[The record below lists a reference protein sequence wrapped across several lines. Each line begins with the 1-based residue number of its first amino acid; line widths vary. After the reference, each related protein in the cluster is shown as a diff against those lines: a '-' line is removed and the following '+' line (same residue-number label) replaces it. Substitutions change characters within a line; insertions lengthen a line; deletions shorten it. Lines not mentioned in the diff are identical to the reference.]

1 MKHKLSKIRNWS
13 EFEALAAASTAKE
26 RGDIFELLTKYY
38 LLLDPKYRTE
48 LSNVWLLSEVPAKV
62 RAELNLPETDQ
73 GIDIIAS
80 TKTGG
85 YWAVQC
91 KFRTSDDHSL
101 TWREIST
108 FNALAFSV
116 CKKIEFGL
124 IAYTGERYAKVLD
137 KAEHIGFFS
146 SDVWGALDE
155 DFFARLAALLRA
167 EDIPIPRLTPRPH
180 QQRAI
185 DKAKVYFANPPN
197 TRGKLIMPCGTG
209 KTLTAFWI
217 SEALRA
223 RTIILAVP
231 SLSLIQQTLPVW
243 LREYAAIERDVRWLC
258 VCSDQTVTHE
268 ADDVVMHTQEMGFPC
283 MTEVDSIR
291 NWLRVTKDAST
302 RVIFTTYQSGKVL
315 SAAIKAEAT
324 VVDLGI
330 MDEAHKTVG
339 QKDRLFSHLLSD
351 ANVPM
356 QRRIFMTAT
365 ERRFAGESNE
375 ILSMDDVT
383 VFGETFE
390 LLTFKEALEAEP
402 AILSDYKII
411 TMFIDEEEVAQ
422 MIKNNRY
429 LRAEGIGEE
438 TEAQMLAA
446 MVALRKAMREQPIT
460 HAVSF
465 HTSIRRASK
474 FQALNDLYSKHEKES
489 LESYHVTGEMSA
501 AGRKRII
508 KEFASN
514 SRSLI
519 TNARCLTEGVDVP
532 NIDCVLFAD
541 PKQSTI
547 DIVQAVGRALRPAR
561 GKSFG
566 YIVVPLVLTQEM
578 TTEVAESEAFKKVL
592 TVLRALASN
601 DERIVEEFRA
611 IASGRVSTGRL
622 VEINV
627 DVKLAAKIDLESF
640 EASIQTR
647 VWNRLARL
655 SWRSY
660 DDAVKFVHTLGLKG
674 QKEWHAYYLGKR
686 KDLPPRPADIPTDP
700 RYEYGEEFYAR
711 GGMGAWVGTR
721 HRKARTGKVGKGMSR
736 RSYDDAVKFV
746 HALDLK
752 GQTEWWAY
760 CRGERTD
767 LPPRPLDVPA
777 GPSEA
782 YGEDFYKRGG
792 MGAWLGTTRR
802 RARTGR
808 KAKSGEKAEWTRSY
822 VDAVKFVHMLGLK
835 SQKEWQSYCRG
846 ERTDLPPRPIDIPTA
861 PWLSYETE
869 YYVRGG
875 MGAWLGTTRRRSRLI
890 EKKGTWFP
898 YSAAMEFV
906 RTLGLKNQK
915 EWQAY
920 CRGERKDLP
929 PRPVNIP
936 VVPWAVYGD
945 EYYSRGGMG
954 TWLGTGY
961 VAAPRGKDFRSYDES
976 IKFVHALG
984 LRNEEDWRS
993 YRRGERKD
1001 LPPRPIDVPATPW
1014 KVYADEY
1021 KQRGGLSGW
1030 LGKKKKNLSS

>member
-1 MKHKLSKIRNWS
+1 MLKATMNQKLAEVRNWQ
-13 EFEALAAASTAKE
+13 EFEALATTVSAKE
-26 RGDIFELLTKYY
+26 RGDLFELLTKYY

-48 LSNVWLLSEVPAKV
+48 FSNVWLLSEVPAKT

-91 KFRTSDDHSL
+91 KFRASDKHSL

-108 FNALAFSV
+108 FNGLAFSV
-116 CKKIEFGL
+116 CKEIEFGL

-137 KAEHIGFFS
+137 KAERIGFLS
-146 SDVWGALDE
+146 GDVWATLDE
-155 DFFARLAALLRA
+155 EFFSQLSALLKA
-167 EDIPIPRLTPRPH
+167 EDIHPPRYTPRPH

-185 DKAKVYFANPPN
+185 DKATSYFADPAN

-209 KTLTAFWI
+209 KTLTAFWV
-217 SEALRA
+217 SEALHA
-223 RTIILAVP
+223 RTVIVAMP

-243 LREYAAIERDVRWLC
+243 LREYTAIGRDVRWLC

-283 MTEVDSIR
+283 MTDADAIAD
-291 NWLRVTKDAST
+291 WLRVTKDASS
-302 RVIFTTYQSGKVL
+302 RVIFTTYQSGKTL
-315 SAAIKAEAT
+315 SAAMKAEAT
-324 VVDLGI
+324 VIDLGI
-330 MDEAHKTVG
+330 LDEAHKTVG

-356 QRRIFMTAT
+356 RRRIFMTAT
-365 ERRFAGESNE
+365 ERRFAGESDE
-375 ILSMDDVT
+375 ILSMDDVA
-383 VFGETFE
+383 VYGETFE
-390 LLTFKEALEAEP
+390 LLTFKEALEATP

-411 TMFIDEEEVAQ
+411 TMFIDEDEVAH
-422 MIKNNRY
+422 MVKNNRY

-501 AGRKRII
+501 AKRKRII

-547 DIVQAVGRALRPAR
+547 DIVQAVGRALRPAH

-566 YIVVPLVLTQEM
+566 YIIVPLILTREM
-578 TTEVAESEAFKKVL
+578 VAEVGESEEFKKVL
-592 TVLRALASN
+592 VVLRALASN
-601 DERIVEEFRA
+601 DERIVEEFKA
-611 IASGRVSTGRL
+611 IASGHVSTGRL

-627 DVKLAAKIDLESF
+627 DVKLATEIDLKSF

-660 DDAVKFVHTLGLKG
+660 DDATKFVHALGLKGQKEWNEYCRGDRKDLPSRPVDIPSTPSEGYGKEFYERGGMGAWVGTNRRKMRFEGDETWLPYDDAVKFVHTLGLKN
-674 QKEWHAYYLGKR
+674 QKEWN
-686 KDLPPRPADIPTDP
+686 
-700 RYEYGEEFYAR
+700 
-711 GGMGAWVGTR
+711 M
-721 HRKARTGKVGKGMSR
+721 
-736 RSYDDAVKFV
+736 
-746 HALDLK
+746 
-752 GQTEWWAY
+752 Y
-760 CRGERTD
+760 CRGERKD
-767 LPPRPLDVPA
+767 LSPRP
-777 GPSEA
+777 
-782 YGEDFYKRGG
+782 
-792 MGAWLGTTRR
+792 MG
-802 RARTGR
+802 
-808 KAKSGEKAEWTRSY
+808 
-822 VDAVKFVHMLGLK
+822 
-835 SQKEWQSYCRG
+835 
-846 ERTDLPPRPIDIPTA
+846 IPTA
-861 PWLSYETE
+861 PGLTYGTE
-869 YYVRGG
+869 FYVRGG
-875 MGAWLGTTRRRSRLI
+875 NGAWLGTTRRRSRLI

-906 RTLGLKNQK
+906 RTLGLKNQT
-915 EWQAY
+915 EWRAY

-929 PRPVNIP
+929 PRPANIP
-936 VVPWAVYGD
+936 VAPWNVYGD
-945 EYYSRGGMG
+945 EFLERGGLG

-961 VAAPRGKDFRSYDES
+961 VAKKRGKVFRSYDES

-984 LRNEEDWRS
+984 LKNEEEWRA
-993 YRRGERKD
+993 YCRGERKD
-1001 LPPRPIDVPATPW
+1001 LPPRPIDVPGRSE

-1021 KQRGGLSGW
+1021 KKRGSKPGW
-1030 LGKKKKNLSS
+1030 LGKKKKI